1 MNLVGVSISTVLA
14 ISARS
19 FVSGE
24 TTDFF
29 SINLLLT
36 FKK

>member
-1 MNLVGVSISTVLA
+1 MNLVGVSISTILA

-24 TTDFF
+24 TADFF
-29 SINLLLT
+29 ST
-36 FKK
+36 Y